1 MGIVD
6 LVVTAVAAA
15 VLAAVLA
22 VLASMV
28 FQRRR
33 EAPGGGVLLLQQQLD
48 ALRGQMAQ
56 RLDEVGRTVSERLAE
71 SAQMVQRA
79 NESLGQRLDAN
90 LQMVGQRFTET
101 TGMVTTVHERLK
113 GVEEAAERIF
123 DLGKDLAS
131 LQEILQPP
139 KMRGGVGELLL
150 ENLLANMLPQG
161 VFETQYRFADGT
173 VVDAVI
179 RLGGSL
185 VPVDSKFP
193 LEAFHAILRS
203 DSDEERARSRREFDR
218 QVQVHV
224 RSIAEKYIQPQE
236 GTYDFA
242 LMYVPAENVYY
253 EAVMRGDEAGAL
265 YALALSKKVIPV
277 SPTTFYAYLTALAYG
292 LKGLQVERQAAKIR
306 EDLTH
311 LAMDME
317 RIRDPLVRLGTQ
329 LRHSQNNYELLRR
342 AMDRFGD
349 RLGSLGGVP
358 LPEET
363 GDALPPASQTYS

>member
-15 VLAAVLA
+15 VLV

-33 EAPGGGVLLLQQQLD
+33 EAPGGGMLLLQQQLD

-56 RLDEVGRTVSERLAE
+56 RLDEVGRTVSE
-71 SAQMVQRA
+71 
-79 NESLGQRLDAN
+79 RLDAN

-150 ENLLANMLPQG
+150 ENLLQNMLPQG

-203 DSDEERARSRREFDR
+203 DSDEERTRSRREFDR

-277 SPTTFYAYLTALAYG
+277 SPTTFYAYLIALSYG
-292 LKGLQVERQAAKIR
+292 LKGLQVEKQAAKIR
-306 EDLTH
+306 EDLAH

-363 GDALPPASQTYS
+363 GDALPPASQTDS